1 MLLIVVASTVIGVMF
16 DYNVSETI
24 AKYRTAIEDHYLI
37 FTMCFVV
44 LAILLSQ
51 TGVSFGLILGFYVA
65 ISNSIFSLLLAF
77 ISIIVSGV
85 VSYIWL
91 EKLSTSSDA
100 RLVEKWK
107 THKFIGSPFF
117 AYFIRLI
124 PGLPFMVQNVIIME
138 AGVGF
143 PNYIISL
150 VFISILYLTSIY
162 SLLSLLL

>member
-1 MLLIVVASTVIGVMF
+1 MLLIIVASTVIGVLL

-24 AKYRTAIEDHYLI
+24 EKYRTAIEDHYLL
-37 FTMCFVV
+37 FTTCFVV

-51 TGVSFGLILGFYVA
+51 LGVSLGVILGCYVA

-85 VSYIWL
+85 ISYIWL
-91 EKLSTSSDA
+91 EKLSASSDSH
-100 RLVEKWK
+100 LVKKWK
-107 THKFIGSPFF
+107 THEFIGSPFF

-143 PNYIISL
+143 TNYILSL
-150 VFISILYLTSIY
+150 IFISVLYLTSIY

>member
-1 MLLIVVASTVIGVMF
+1 M
-16 DYNVSETI
+16 
-24 AKYRTAIEDHYLI
+24 
-37 FTMCFVV
+37 
-44 LAILLSQ
+44 
-51 TGVSFGLILGFYVA
+51 SFGVILGCYVA

-85 VSYIWL
+85 ISYIWL
-91 EKLSTSSDA
+91 EKLSTSSDE

-107 THKFIGSPFF
+107 THKFIGSPYF

-143 PNYIISL
+143 TNYIISL
-150 VFISILYLTSIY
+150 VIISILYLSSIY